1 MNISESELEKVL
13 RLAPSPKAPA
23 GLKELLIAEAPSL
36 VRRSPEPSFR
46 DQAALGWLR
55 RWWPAFAPT
64 MVSLACA
71 VVLTVQQREL
81 RELNNSLQSLSARPA
96 PTQDVQATG
105 EIATP
110 QQPSPDRTSAGEQAE
125 IERLKQATLQSFL
138 YAIRNRDLTNFFQAF
153 TPEGVSQLNRK
164 VWNLQIASK

>member
-36 VRRSPEPSFR
+36 VRRSPEPSF
-46 DQAALGWLR
+46 QAQSALGWRR

-71 VVLTVQQREL
+71 VVVTVQEREL
-81 RELNNSLQSLSARPA
+81 RELKHSRQSLSAGPA
-96 PTQDVQATG
+96 RTQDVQA
-105 EIATP
+105 
-110 QQPSPDRTSAGEQAE
+110 AGVVAE
-125 IERLKQATLQSFL
+125 LL
-138 YAIRNRDLTNFFQAF
+138 
-153 TPEGVSQLNRK
+153 
-164 VWNLQIASK
+164 